1 MGNAKWYMLGHYDNG
16 VFDNVVCGVLAQLGD
31 GLFVV

>member
-1 MGNAKWYMLGHYDNG
+1 MGNAKWYMLGHYDHG
-16 VFDNVVCGVLAQLGD
+16 ALDNVVYVVLAQLGD